1 MSIEGTIYDILYK
14 SEYNQAGCPVGT
26 ASPKNIIPAIKCM
39 RKRAEPPNSTPPI
52 IDVKIVLVFSSLI
65 AWCKEFAK
73 IPAKPM
79 TVKARA
85 YSINPC
91 QKLRIYAFPVA
102 ICKIP
107 QRNPDNRPPFNPQ
120 RNARMKTGIIAK
132 EMEPPIGQILNF
144 KNGMISKMRAN
155 AVKMATSIKN
165 NNRFEFKCKTLP

>member
-26 ASPKNIIPAIKCM
+26 ASPKNIIPATKCT

-52 IDVKIVLVFSSLI
+52 IDVKIVLVLSSLI
-65 AWCKEFAK
+65 AWCREFAK

-107 QRNPDNRPPFNPQ
+107 QRNPDNNPPLIPQ
-120 RNARMKTGIIAK
+120 RKARIKTGIIAK
-132 EMEPPIGQILNF
+132 DIDPPAGHI
-144 KNGMISKMRAN
+144 
-155 AVKMATSIKN
+155 
-165 NNRFEFKCKTLP
+165 